1 MAKKAP
7 HLESMRQASQHSAK
21 CWTFMSRMV
30 FTPLPKRLT
39 PVPFFGYDGRHV
51 RGGTGGGG
59 AEVLNVVVRR
69 KDASAI
75 GTNAIRN

>member
-1 MAKKAP
+1 
-7 HLESMRQASQHSAK
+7 
-21 CWTFMSRMV
+21 MV

-59 AEVLNVVVRR
+59 AEVLSVVVRR

-75 GTNAIRN
+75 GTNSFLR

>member
-1 MAKKAP
+1 
-7 HLESMRQASQHSAK
+7 
-21 CWTFMSRMV
+21 MV

-59 AEVLNVVVRR
+59 AEVLSVVVRR

-75 GTNAIRN
+75 GTNSSSAYPAATDRYCQLLF